1 MTARANYRSIGGP
14 DGLLA
19 RKRPFEGNTMSA
31 YLDDRGGYHVISYST
46 EIATWTPGEGADVPD
61 AYYSRTTTKQQNLCR
76 AWL

>member
-1 MTARANYRSIGGP
+1 
-14 DGLLA
+14 
-19 RKRPFEGNTMSA
+19 MSA